1 VEFTQAQVV
10 GDTIPTGTGTKPM
23 SKDDNQEEV
32 SIEELIMAQMVRL
45 DAISQLLVEKGLI
58 SEEEFYTK
66 LTQVQAEY
74 QNLQSS

>member
-1 VEFTQAQVV
+1 
-10 GDTIPTGTGTKPM
+10 M
-23 SKDDNQEEV
+23 SKDEKKEMV

-58 SEEEFYTK
+58 TEEEFYAK
-66 LTQVQAEY
+66 LQQVQTEY